1 MMTAENTGIP
11 EQRTVSLPHAG
22 RVLGI
27 GKSTAYELAAR
38 GEFPVRVLQLGRKKL
53 VSRTELDAYLAGE
66 PKSA

>member
-1 MMTAENTGIP
+1 MMTTDNTAIP
-11 EQRTVSLPHAG
+11 EQRTVSLPYAG

-53 VSRTELDAYLAGE
+53 VSRTELEAYLAGE

>member
-1 MMTAENTGIP
+1 MSAESMASP
-11 EQRTVSLPHAG
+11 EQQTVSLPYAG

-53 VSRTELDAYLAGE
+53 VSRSELEAFLAGE
-66 PKSA
+66 PRSA

>member
-1 MMTAENTGIP
+1 MTTESTAMP
-11 EQRTVSLPHAG
+11 EQRTVSLPYAG

-53 VSRTELDAYLAGE
+53 VSRAELDSYLDGE
-66 PKSA
+66 PKNA

>member
-1 MMTAENTGIP
+1 MRPQSTSMP
-11 EQRTVSLPHAG
+11 EQQTVSLPHAG

-53 VSRTELDAYLAGE
+53 VSRSELEAFLAGE
-66 PKSA
+66 PRSA

>member
-1 MMTAENTGIP
+1 MSIESTARP
-11 EQRTVSLPHAG
+11 EQQTVSLPYAG

-53 VSRTELDAYLAGE
+53 VSRSELDAFLAGE